1 MCRHF
6 SQVNKF
12 AVGRSGP
19 AANSDSCQL
28 NTQKCESEGG
38 KIIPTAA
45 QLLKCFVVCYEL
57 TNMYQPIYIVR
68 LDERTNYL
76 YILAGETIEIE
87 IYPNGQWRYC
97 DEQA

>member
-1 MCRHF
+1 MDCCILK
-6 SQVNKF
+6 NKEW
-12 AVGRSGP
+12 
-19 AANSDSCQL
+19 
-28 NTQKCESEGG
+28 ESEGA

-68 LDERTNYL
+68 LDERTNNV

-87 IYPNGQWRYC
+87 IYPNGQWRYS
-97 DEQA
+97 DEQT